1 VQEWLERSVLPSLG
15 SMLRDRDA
23 APGVSA
29 EKVDCRI
36 EEGYA
41 RRL

>member
-1 VQEWLERSVLPSLG
+1 MQEWLERSVLPSLG
-15 SMLRDRDA
+15 SMLRDRGA

-29 EKVDCRI
+29 EKVDRRI